1 MISRIHIVFWI
12 TVLFMFSQSGVRAA
26 TKERSDTMDIV
37 HTTINLSVD
46 QTAETI
52 QGYAEL
58 QLVSKM
64 NNIGFVLFDLLQ
76 LQVDSIRINQEPAS
90 FTYDSLTLRV
100 NFNTLLNTAD
110 SAAVRIYYKGN
121 PKSDPSWGG
130 FYFSG
135 QYAYNMGVGFTSIPH
150 NFGRCWF
157 PCFDNFVERCT
168 FTIIC
173 TTTTERTVAANGM
186 LLSVVNNG
194 NGTRTFTWQMNQSIP
209 SYLTCI
215 AINSYTLL
223 QKSFSGIN
231 GAVPVSLYCLPEDTN
246 QINNS
251 FIHLE
256 DAFDFFEDKFGAY
269 SWDKIGYVLVPF
281 MAGAMEHSTMISYP
295 VAAVD
300 GSTSSEDIMVH
311 ELSHQWFGD
320 LVTCETAQDM
330 WLNEG
335 WADYCARLFI
345 QHYYGESSFISDY
358 LANHEQV
365 IRFSRYVDGG
375 LYAVSNVP
383 DQVTYGA
390 TSYNRG
396 ADVAHTLRAY
406 MGDALFFDCLK
417 SYLNQYKFQAASSV
431 TLRDHLSQCSGINL
445 NDFFDDWVF
454 NPGFATF
461 SIDSFSVLNSS
472 APYQVQVFLRQKL
485 NESDHYFNN
494 VPLEITVLNN
504 QWQRDVQKV
513 MMSGPCAQVIIN
525 TNLNPQLLLLDEAN
539 RLSDASNGETRVIK
553 QTGNA
558 NFSYGRMNLLIS
570 GITDSALLRID
581 HYYASPDRI
590 KPEIDN
596 LFISDYHYWR
606 VSGIDLQKLQA
617 KATVQYNGTTST
629 SQGYLDHTL
638 ITNSEDSLVLM
649 YRPSSRYQ
657 WRVENDVLFTR
668 GNVNDKKGSFTINQ
682 LKGGEYALAV
692 YQANK
697 TPDYTDTPDSCA
709 LFTSILSPKS
719 TAVPL
724 LMLIP
729 TLTNT
734 QLTTRVIC
742 ENPAVLTIVNS
753 DGITMQTRQVSA
765 GAHYYHTDV
774 SQWTPGNY
782 YVMVTDKSGRTTKK
796 FIVIK

>member
-1 MISRIHIVFWI
+1 
-12 TVLFMFSQSGVRAA
+12 
-26 TKERSDTMDIV
+26 
-37 HTTINLSVD
+37 
-46 QTAETI
+46 
-52 QGYAEL
+52 
-58 QLVSKM
+58 
-64 NNIGFVLFDLLQ
+64 
-76 LQVDSIRINQEPAS
+76 
-90 FTYDSLTLRV
+90 
-100 NFNTLLNTAD
+100 
-110 SAAVRIYYKGN
+110 
-121 PKSDPSWGG
+121 
-130 FYFSG
+130 
-135 QYAYNMGVGFTSIPH
+135 
-150 NFGRCWF
+150 
-157 PCFDNFVERCT
+157 
-168 FTIIC
+168 
-173 TTTTERTVAANGM
+173 
-186 LLSVVNNG
+186 
-194 NGTRTFTWQMNQSIP
+194 
-209 SYLTCI
+209 
-215 AINSYTLL
+215 
-223 QKSFSGIN
+223 
-231 GAVPVSLYCLPEDTN
+231 
-246 QINNS
+246 
-251 FIHLE
+251 
-256 DAFDFFEDKFGAY
+256 
-269 SWDKIGYVLVPF
+269 
-281 MAGAMEHSTMISYP
+281 
-295 VAAVD
+295 
-300 GSTSSEDIMVH
+300 
-311 ELSHQWFGD
+311 
-320 LVTCETAQDM
+320 
-330 WLNEG
+330 
-335 WADYCARLFI
+335 
-345 QHYYGESSFISDY
+345 
-358 LANHEQV
+358 
-365 IRFSRYVDGG
+365 
-375 LYAVSNVP
+375 VP

-406 MGDALFFDCLK
+406 LGDELFFDCLK
-417 SYLNQYKFQAASSV
+417 SYLNQYKFQAASS
-431 TLRDHLSQCSGINL
+431 TTFRDHLSQCSGINL

-472 APYQVQVFLRQKL
+472 APYQVQLFLRQKL

-606 VSGIDLQKLQA
+606 VSGIDLQKLQT

-649 YRPSSRYQ
+649 YRPSSRHQ
-657 WRVENDVLFTR
+657 WRIENDVVFTT
-668 GNVNDKKGSFTINQ
+668 GSVSDKKGSFTINQ
-682 LKGGEYALAV
+682 LKSGEYALAI

-709 LFTSILSPKS
+709 LFTNLSAPKS
-719 TAVPL
+719 SVPL

-729 TLTNT
+729 SLTNT

-742 ENPAVLTIVNS
+742 ENPSVLTIVNA
-753 DGITMQTRQVSA
+753 DGITMQTRQVSI
-765 GAHYYHTDV
+765 GAHNYHTDV
-774 SQWTPGNY
+774 SQWLPGNY
-782 YVMVTDKSGRTTKK
+782 YVILTDKTGRTTKK